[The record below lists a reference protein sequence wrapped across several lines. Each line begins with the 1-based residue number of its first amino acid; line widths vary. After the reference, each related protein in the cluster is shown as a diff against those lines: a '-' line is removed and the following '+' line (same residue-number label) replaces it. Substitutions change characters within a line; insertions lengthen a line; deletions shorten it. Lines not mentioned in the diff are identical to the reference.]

1 MEQKLQEQIIGYL
14 AEAFGATTQEELQ
27 QGLTQ
32 AGIENEDQLR
42 QLMEIAYQA
51 MQQGVDP
58 QDFLAQL
65 QSARKG
71 AKLEYIKTLRAY
83 KARAHKAGG
92 CVGCKQGY
100 KMEKPNT
107 KGSTLRIRKRNWQSK
122 NKK

>member
-1 MEQKLQEQIIGYL
+1 MEQKLQEQIISYL
-14 AEAFGATTQEELQ
+14 AEAFGATTEEELQ
-27 QGLTQ
+27 QGLIQ
-32 AGIENEDQLR
+32 AGVESQDQLT

-51 MQQGVDP
+51 MQQGVSP

-71 AKLEYIKTLRAY
+71 AKLEYIKTLRT
-83 KARAHKAGG
+83 HKAGG
-92 CVGCKQGY
+92 CVGCRQGY

-107 KGSTLRIRKRNWQSK
+107 KASTLRIRKKNWQPK